1 MGNCFSTGNK
11 MNRHWQQV
19 VFAVVFAF
27 FSTALIAQN
36 EYQIGAGDT
45 LAITVFGEED
55 LSPEVRVTERGTIP
69 YPFLGEINVDGLT
82 AAELEQRILEGL
94 KGPYLV
100 NPSVAVSVIQ
110 YRPFYINGQVNKPGG
125 LAWEPGMTVR
135 KAISLAGGLSER
147 ASERKIYL
155 LREGA
160 QSEDLRERV
169 NLEHLVR
176 PGDIITVEESF
187 F

>member
-1 MGNCFSTGNK
+1 
-11 MNRHWQQV
+11 MNRACLLV
-19 VFAVVFAF
+19 AFAM
-27 FSTALIAQN
+27 SLALLASPLQAQN
-36 EYQIGAGDT
+36 EYRIGAGDT

-55 LSPEVRVTERGTIP
+55 LSPEIRVTERGTIP
-69 YPFLGEINVDGLT
+69 YPFLGELAVAGLT
-82 AAELEQRILEGL
+82 AGELEQKILTGL

-100 NPSVAVSVIQ
+100 NPSVAVSVVQ

-160 QSEDLRERV
+160 QSEDSRERV
-169 NLEHLVR
+169 DLEQLVR